1 MSDGPFRVISKVK
14 VGALEGEKLE
24 EWNRL
29 FRMHRRLAREQ
40 NEFEAAMDTFIEG
53 VNAQFKPPPSSNLCL
68 DPDLRIG
75 ADGEISLTYCQ
86 CPRCQAILH
95 GMTVAETVEAMYEQN
110 LIPEEAIH
118 EVRAKAKALDA
129 RQETSKKYLH

>member
-14 VGALEGEKLE
+14 VGALEGEQLE

-40 NEFEAAMDTFIEG
+40 NEFEAAMDAFIEG
-53 VNAQFKPPPSSNLCL
+53 VNAQFKPPAPDLCA

-75 ADGEISLTYCQ
+75 SDGEISLAYCQ
-86 CPRCQAILH
+86 CPKCQAVLH
-95 GMTVAETVEAMYEQN
+95 GMTVVETVEAMYEQK

-118 EVRAKAKALDA
+118 EVRAKAKAIDA
-129 RQETSKKYLH
+129 RLETSKRYLN